1 LINRIRKKGDSKAT
15 WSPGSKSRAC
25 SDQFSEEGTFP
36 TLKLGY
42 NADSRLRELELLP
55 PKRRKLQY
63 KESAVEEDLSLP
75 PPVPKLP
82 YSSLLLRVEKLEA
95 EKKQLTLYLQECKL
109 NLALKNQRIKALRS
123 VVTKQTIELKRV
135 FDRLIVINKDAL
147 FYTGL
152 QNIDALEQLHVF
164 VKPYMQKKWHGNLKT
179 QPLKNRRTKMGRKT
193 SKKNCS

>member
-82 YSSLLLRVEKLEA
+82 CSSSSTTHEIQDSSLLLRVEKLEA

-109 NLALKNQRIKALRS
+109 NLALKTQRIKALRS
-123 VVTKQTIELKRV
+123 VVTKQTIELKKSVRSTNC
-135 FDRLIVINKDAL
+135 NK
-147 FYTGL
+147 
-152 QNIDALEQLHVF
+152 Q
-164 VKPYMQKKWHGNLKT
+164 
-179 QPLKNRRTKMGRKT
+179 RRSILYRA
-193 SKKNCS
+193 SKH